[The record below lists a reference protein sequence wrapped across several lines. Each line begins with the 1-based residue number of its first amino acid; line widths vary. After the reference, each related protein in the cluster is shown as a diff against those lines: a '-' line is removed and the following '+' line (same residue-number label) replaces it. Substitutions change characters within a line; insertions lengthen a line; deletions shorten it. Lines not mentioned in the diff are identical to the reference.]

1 MYFIYNIHL
10 KLIINLN
17 SLFMTLY
24 QERKLSTYL
33 LIQQLVS
40 ETSGSII
47 AKMPNFVQT
56 YDLFKN
62 EVSEINLL
70 TGNQLL
76 KREGNIIDKETAR
89 ETMCEEASL
98 LIFKVQGL
106 AMNDQNTLLF
116 NEVNYSKSALIRLP
130 ETACLAVC
138 TIIKERVFDNLS
150 SFTFKT
156 LSTPYFDNSET
167 SPALM
172 VTAVTVVPKDSATFL
187 PYEANSKATFLNFP
201 SADSAYINNDIIILD
216 FRF

>member
-76 KREGNIIDKETAR
+76 KKRRE
-89 ETMCEEASL
+89 
-98 LIFKVQGL
+98 
-106 AMNDQNTLLF
+106 
-116 NEVNYSKSALIRLP
+116 Y
-130 ETACLAVC
+130 
-138 TIIKERVFDNLS
+138 
-150 SFTFKT
+150 
-156 LSTPYFDNSET
+156 Y
-167 SPALM
+167 
-172 VTAVTVVPKDSATFL
+172 
-187 PYEANSKATFLNFP
+187 
-201 SADSAYINNDIIILD
+201 
-216 FRF
+216 